1 MAKRVVIVGGGI
13 TGLTAA
19 YKLIKGAGDAVEVHL
34 IERSERL
41 GGKTGTE
48 LTEGF
53 VIEQGPDSFVGH
65 KPALVNLCKELGIEL
80 TGPNPK
86 MKKTYIWSG
95 KRLEPLPVGLQLMI
109 PTEFGPFIKTP
120 LLSWKGKLR
129 AGLEPLIPVRKET
142 GDESIGSFVRRRFG
156 DEMLQGIA
164 GPLMGGIYGGSFD
177 EVSMGAAFPQFM
189 KIEREKG
196 SLLLNALRNK
206 AQAKPKS
213 TTGSAFL
220 TAPQG
225 LQKIVDRL
233 AEEIKGKVKIH
244 LGKAVQSVAPVAPQ
258 GVGGCLCKGEAE
270 PVTVES
276 PAHWLITLS
285 TGEALVADALI
296 LATPAWVSA
305 ELLGG
310 ALPEVAEELR
320 DVPYGNSVVVALG
333 YKKDE
338 IGHPLDGTGFLIPAR
353 YPMEVTASTWVSS
366 KWEHA
371 APADRA
377 LLRVFLGRGKGKDW
391 TVESDEAVL
400 AEVKKGLHETM
411 GVTAEP
417 FLTRIFRYQR
427 SNPIYRVGHI
437 EQMKALRA
445 KLPTGLY
452 LAGAPYSGVGLPDC
466 VREGQ
471 EVAAQVAQALQ

>member
-19 YKLIKGAGDAVEVHL
+19 YRLIQGAGEALEVHL
-34 IERSERL
+34 IERAERL

-48 LTEGF
+48 RTEGF

-80 TGPNPK
+80 TGPNPQ

-129 AGLEPLIPVRKET
+129 AGLEPLIPARKET
-142 GDESIGSFVRRRFG
+142 SDESIGSFVRRRFG
-156 DEMLQGIA
+156 QEMLEGIA

-220 TAPQG
+220 TAPKG
-225 LQKIVDRL
+225 LQTIVDRL
-233 AEEIKGKVKIH
+233 VEEIDGKVKIH
-244 LGKAVQSVAPVAPQ
+244 LGKAVQSVAPVAP
-258 GVGGCLCKGEAE
+258 
-270 PVTVES
+270 VTVES
-276 PAHWLITLS
+276 PAQWFITLS

-296 LATPAWVSA
+296 LATPAWA
-305 ELLGG
+305 TADLIGG
-310 ALPEVAEELR
+310 ALPEVAGELR
-320 DVPYGNSVVVALG
+320 AVPYGNSVVVALG
-333 YKKDE
+333 YSKE
-338 IGHPLDGTGFLIPAR
+338 EVGHPLDGTGFLVPAR

-366 KWEHA
+366 KWAHA
-371 APADRA
+371 ATPDRA
-377 LLRVFLGRGKGKDW
+377 LLRVFLGRGNGKDW
-391 TVESDEAVL
+391 TVESDEVVL
-400 AEVKKGLHETM
+400 AEVKKGLRETM
-411 GVTAEP
+411 GVTGEP

-437 EQMKALRA
+437 DRMKALRA

-471 EVAAQVAQALQ
+471 EVAAQVVQGLQ

>member
-1 MAKRVVIVGGGI
+1 MTKRVVIIGGGI
-13 TGLTAA
+13 TGLTTA
-19 YKLIKGAGDAVEVHL
+19 YRLSQGAPAVELHL
-34 IERSERL
+34 VERAGRL

-80 TGPNPK
+80 TGPNPQ
-86 MKKTYIWSG
+86 MKKTYVWSG
-95 KRLEPLPVGLQLMI
+95 TQLEPLPVGLQLMI

-129 AGLEPLIPVRKET
+129 AGLEPLVPIRKEM

-156 DEMLQGIA
+156 DEMLEKIA

-177 EVSMGAAFPQFM
+177 EISMGAAFPQFM
-189 KIEREKG
+189 KIERERG

-225 LQKIVDRL
+225 LQRIIDRL
-233 AEEIKGKVKIH
+233 VQEIEGKVKFH
-244 LGKAVQSVAPVAPQ
+244 LERSVTSLAPVA
-258 GVGGCLCKGEAE
+258 
-270 PVTVES
+270 ES
-276 PAHWLITLS
+276 PARWLVTLS
-285 TGEALVADALI
+285 TGEALVADAVI
-296 LATPAWVSA
+296 LATPAWA
-305 ELLGG
+305 AADLLG
-310 ALPEVAEELR
+310 APVPEVAAGLR
-320 DVPYGNSVVVALG
+320 EIPYGNSVVVALG
-333 YKKDE
+333 YKKEALD
-338 IGHPLDGTGFLIPAR
+338 HPLDGTGFLIPAR
-353 YPMEVTASTWVSS
+353 YPMEVSASTWVSS
-366 KWEHA
+366 KWAHA
-371 APADRA
+371 APDDRA
-377 LLRVFLGRGKGKDW
+377 LLRVFLGRGGGKDW

-400 AEVKKGLHETM
+400 AEVKKGLRETM
-411 GVTAEP
+411 GLTAEP

-427 SNPIYRVGHI
+427 SNPIYRVGHL
-437 EQMKALRA
+437 ERMKALRA

-471 EVAAQVAQALQ
+471 EVAAQVVQGLGGGPVAD